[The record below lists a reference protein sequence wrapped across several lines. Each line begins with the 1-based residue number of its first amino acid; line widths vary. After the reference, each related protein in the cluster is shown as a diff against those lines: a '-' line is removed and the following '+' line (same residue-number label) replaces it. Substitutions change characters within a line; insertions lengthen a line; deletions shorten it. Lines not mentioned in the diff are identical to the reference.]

1 MAGKKIKLVC
11 LPYAGGSASAFAPL
25 KKHLTDEIDFQ
36 TIEYPGRG
44 CRHQETFYRSI
55 ADAAADIAGKISLFG
70 GSYAILGHSL
80 GGLIGYETCRLLQ
93 TGGAKMPEHLF
104 VSGKQ
109 APHIMIKE
117 KQVHE
122 MPDEDFK
129 REVMELG
136 GTPEE
141 VFQHPELSGYYLPIL
156 RADFRI
162 SELYRHRESAQLKG
176 LPLTVLGGDRDVIT
190 PLQLAEWKR
199 HTTGDF
205 RVMMFSGGHFFI
217 NHNFKAV
224 AAVINQ
230 ALAEK

>member
-1 MAGKKIKLVC
+1 MAGPKIKLVC
-11 LPYAGGSASAFAPL
+11 LPYAGGSAAVFAPL
-25 KKHLTDEIDFQ
+25 KRHLDGGIDLQ
-36 TIEYPGRG
+36 AMEYPGRG
-44 CRHQETFYRSI
+44 CRHQEPFYDSI
-55 ADAAADIAGKISLFG
+55 RDAASDIAGRISSFNG
-70 GSYAILGHSL
+70 PFAILGHSL

-109 APHIMIKE
+109 APHILIKE

-122 MPDEDFK
+122 MSDEDFK

-162 SELYRHRESAQLKG
+162 SELYSHRESAPLKG
-176 LPLTVLGGDRDVIT
+176 IPLTVLGGDRDMIS

-217 NHNFKAV
+217 HHNFKAMAGV
-224 AAVINQ
+224 VNQ
-230 ALAEK
+230 ALAGQ